1 MSTVTISRELAEYIQ
16 LVLAGTQEIPAEQLK
31 PGELNISDLA
41 DELSRAMEPKP
52 LNAWQVEAQCALL
65 GIESFIRIYACGAPA
80 STLDHHARDIQ
91 DLRTAIASSDFQL
104 WQAMVREFHVKFGC
118 KHADKPVSE
127 MDLGTVALR
136 NSLHEEEIKE
146 LRRAMLNVDLVEIAD
161 ALADSIYVL
170 LGTAV
175 TYGIDLAPIFAEVHR
190 TNMAKDGG
198 ATREDG
204 KILKPEGWQPPDIA
218 GLIEKQR
225 GGK

>member
-1 MSTVTISRELAEYIQ
+1 MSEIRKLPAAEPRVESGPVQFGDDWPGTFIRGDN
-16 LVLAGTQEIPAEQLK
+16 AGWY
-31 PGELNISDLA
+31 SF
-41 DELSRAMEPKP
+41 
-52 LNAWQVEAQCALL
+52 LL
-65 GIESFIRIYACGAPA
+65 GQLLEDEKLDLLSKMNLTGLARLLGGCVLGPAAGMLPQGAPPA
-80 STLDHHARDIQ
+80 D
-91 DLRTAIASSDFQL
+91 
-104 WQAMVREFHVKFGC
+104 WQAKVREFHVKFGC
-118 KHADKPVSE
+118 KHADTPVSE
-127 MDLGTVALR
+127 MDLRTVALR

-146 LRRAMLNVDLVEIAD
+146 LRKAMYNVDLVEIAD

-198 ATREDG
+198 ATRADG

-225 GGK
+225 SRGEVADG